1 MSNIAK
7 VKKIAKAIN
16 ALAKNNSVKVTVGGD
31 TAYSTGGSINIP
43 IGDFSDP
50 RFMQMV
56 QGYIDHEI
64 GHESETEHGYM
75 ARAISIGGNL
85 MGSILNALEDA
96 RMENSRGNIYPG
108 ARINLELLFK
118 IAIEDE
124 IIPNPNDM
132 KQNIMEVIFSY
143 ILHASRELVCGYTS
157 THAPLALSI
166 IRQSAG
172 DVFADGLVELL
183 KETPSMESTYCAF
196 SLSEKIYNYLNQS
209 VNNPPPKQPQA
220 GQSQDSDDADNGTP
234 SDSNDDDGSQEQS
247 DSNDDDGS
255 QGQSDSN
262 DDDGSKEES
271 DSNDDDGS
279 QEQSDSNDD
288 DGSQEQSDSND
299 DDGSQE
305 QSDSNDD
312 DGSQEQSGSND
323 DDGSQGQSG
332 SNDEDSSQEQSDS
345 NDDDGSQEQS
355 DSNDNGCSSEVG
367 ADSSSHEGNDESM
380 SSPDSGL
387 QGAKADLDTLH
398 DYHEEVQGTIT
409 DKARDYDDVDV
420 AELQCLR
427 IDKTDEPT
435 MYSFDLT
442 GWRSLS
448 GKFARTLQKVIIDKT
463 ETLKMATSTG
473 RRIMRSKLASSQL
486 GNDDVFEYKEETEA
500 LDSSVMLLVDS
511 SGSMGYENMLE
522 ANKTALGFAKAFQRM
537 GIDIEVNY
545 YGVYKHSQ
553 GKNEIYTAK
562 EFGKKLDVTKFS
574 VASSG
579 STPTEEALF
588 YALVRM
594 SNQSQQNKIVFLITD
609 GQPDCSSSVQMVHEK
624 LVNAGIKVIP
634 IGLGTRSVQGFNE
647 SVYAKNSEEVN
658 NALKDAIKKK
668 LF

>member
-16 ALAKNNSVKVTVGGD
+16 ALAKNDSVQVSVGGD

-50 RFMQMV
+50 RFMKMV

-75 ARAISIGGNL
+75 AKAISIGGNL

-108 ARINLELLFK
+108 ARINLEVLFS

-143 ILHASRELVCGYTS
+143 ILHASRELVCGYTA
-157 THAPLALSI
+157 THASLALSI

-183 KETPSMESTYCAF
+183 KESPSMKTTYCAF
-196 SLSEKIYNYLNQS
+196 QLAEKIYNYLDQS
-209 VNNPPPKQPQA
+209 VNNPPPKQQPQP
-220 GQSQDSDDADNGTP
+220 GQSQDSDDADSGSS
-234 SDSNDDDGSQEQS
+234 SDSNDDD
-247 DSNDDDGS
+247 DS
-255 QGQSDSN
+255 QGQSD
-262 DDDGSKEES
+262 
-271 DSNDDDGS
+271 
-279 QEQSDSNDD
+279 
-288 DGSQEQSDSND
+288 
-299 DDGSQE
+299 
-305 QSDSNDD
+305 
-312 DGSQEQSGSND
+312 SND

-332 SNDEDSSQEQSDS
+332 SNDDDGSQGQSES
-345 NDDDGSQEQS
+345 NDDDGS
-355 DSNDNGCSSEVG
+355 SSEG
-367 ADSSSHEGNDESM
+367 SADSSSPDGNDESS
-380 SSPDSGL
+380 SSPNSGL
-387 QGAKADLDTLH
+387 QGVKADLDTLH
-398 DYHEEVQGTIT
+398 DYHEEVQDCIT
-409 DKARDYDDVDV
+409 DKARNYDDVDT

-427 IDKTDEPT
+427 IDKASNATT
-435 MYSFDLT
+435 VSFDLA

-448 GKFARTLQKVIIDKT
+448 SKFARTLQKVIIDKT
-463 ETLKMATSTG
+463 ETLKMASSTG

-486 GNDDVFEYKEETEA
+486 GNDDVFEYREETEA
-500 LDSSVMLLVDS
+500 LDSSVMLLVDA
-511 SGSMGYENMLE
+511 SGSMGFDNMRE
-522 ANKTALGFAKAFQRM
+522 ANKTALGFAKGFQRM

-545 YGVYKHSQ
+545 YGVYNQIASR
-553 GKNEIYTAK
+553 NEIYTAK
-562 EFGKKLDVTKFS
+562 EFGKKLDVSKFS

-579 STPTEEALF
+579 TTPTEEALF

-594 SNQSQQNKIVFLITD
+594 SNQTQQNKIIFLITD
-609 GQPDCSSSVQMVHEK
+609 GQPDCGNSVQMVHEK
-624 LVNAGIKVIP
+624 LVNAGVKVIP
-634 IGLGTRSVQGFNE
+634 IGLGTKSVQGFKN
-647 SVYAKNSEEVN
+647 SVYAANSEEVN
-658 NALKDAIKKK
+658 NALKNAIKKK

>member
-16 ALAKNNSVKVTVGGD
+16 ALAKNDSVKVSVGGD

-75 ARAISIGGNL
+75 AKAISIGGNL

-108 ARINLELLFK
+108 ARINLEVLFK

-172 DVFADGLVELL
+172 DEFADGLVELL
-183 KETPSMESTYCAF
+183 KETPSMKSTYCAF
-196 SLSEKIYNYLNQS
+196 NLSEKIYNYLNQS

-220 GQSQDSDDADNGTP
+220 GQSQDSDDADNSTP
-234 SDSNDDDGSQEQS
+234 S

-262 DDDGSKEES
+262 DDDGS
-271 DSNDDDGS
+271 
-279 QEQSDSNDD
+279 
-288 DGSQEQSDSND
+288 
-299 DDGSQE
+299 
-305 QSDSNDD
+305 
-312 DGSQEQSGSND
+312 
-323 DDGSQGQSG
+323 QG
-332 SNDEDSSQEQSDS
+332 
-345 NDDDGSQEQS
+345 QS
-355 DSNDNGCSSEVG
+355 DSNDNGGSSEG
-367 ADSSSHEGNDESM
+367 SADSSSQEGSDKSM
-380 SSPDSGL
+380 SPPNSGL

-398 DYHEEVQGTIT
+398 DYHEDVQGTIT
-409 DKARDYDDVDV
+409 DKARDCDDVDT

-435 MYSFDLT
+435 MHSFDLS

-448 GKFARTLQKVIIDKT
+448 SKFARTLQKVIIDNT

-545 YGVYKHSQ
+545 YGVYKYGQ

-588 YALVRM
+588 YALIRM
-594 SNQSQQNKIVFLITD
+594 SNQTQQNKIVFLITD
-609 GQPDCSSSVQMVHEK
+609 GQPDCSGSVQMVHEK

>member
-16 ALAKNNSVKVTVGGD
+16 ALAKNDSVQVSVGGE

-50 RFMQMV
+50 RFMKMV

-75 ARAISIGGNL
+75 AKAISIGGNL

-108 ARINLELLFK
+108 ARINLEVLFS

-143 ILHASRELVCGYTS
+143 ILHASRELVCGYTA
-157 THAPLALSI
+157 THASLALSI

-183 KETPSMESTYCAF
+183 KESPSMKTTYCAF
-196 SLSEKIYNYLNQS
+196 QLAEKIYNYLDQS
-209 VNNPPPKQPQA
+209 VNNPPPKQQPQP
-220 GQSQDSDDADNGTP
+220 GQSQDSDDADSGSS
-234 SDSNDDDGSQEQS
+234 SDSNDDDDSQGQS

-262 DDDGSKEES
+262 DDD
-271 DSNDDDGS
+271 DSQG
-279 QEQSDSNDD
+279 QSD
-288 DGSQEQSDSND
+288 
-299 DDGSQE
+299 
-305 QSDSNDD
+305 
-312 DGSQEQSGSND
+312 SND

-332 SNDEDSSQEQSDS
+332 SNDDDGSQGQSES
-345 NDDDGSQEQS
+345 NDDDGS
-355 DSNDNGCSSEVG
+355 SSEG
-367 ADSSSHEGNDESM
+367 SADSSSPDGNDESS
-380 SSPDSGL
+380 SSPNSGL
-387 QGAKADLDTLH
+387 QGVKADLDTLH
-398 DYHEEVQGTIT
+398 DYHEEVQDCIT
-409 DKARDYDDVDV
+409 DKARNYDDVDT

-427 IDKTDEPT
+427 IDKASNAT
-435 MYSFDLT
+435 MVSFDLA

-448 GKFARTLQKVIIDKT
+448 SKFARTLQKVIIDKT
-463 ETLKMATSTG
+463 ETLKMASSTG

-486 GNDDVFEYKEETEA
+486 GNDDVFEYREETEA
-500 LDSSVMLLVDS
+500 LDSSVMLLVDA
-511 SGSMGYENMLE
+511 SGSMGFDNMRE
-522 ANKTALGFAKAFQRM
+522 ANKTALGFAKGFQRM

-545 YGVYKHSQ
+545 YGVYNQIASR
-553 GKNEIYTAK
+553 NEIYTAK
-562 EFGKKLDVTKFS
+562 EFGKKLDVSKFS

-579 STPTEEALF
+579 TTPTEEALF

-594 SNQSQQNKIVFLITD
+594 SNQTQQNKIIFLITD
-609 GQPDCSSSVQMVHEK
+609 GQPDCGNSVQMVHEK
-624 LVNAGIKVIP
+624 LVNAGVKVIP
-634 IGLGTRSVQGFNE
+634 IGLGTKSVQGFKN
-647 SVYAKNSEEVN
+647 SVYAANSEEVN
-658 NALKDAIKKK
+658 NALKNAIKKK

>member
-1 MSNIAK
+1 MMSNIAK

-16 ALAKNNSVKVTVGGD
+16 ALAKNDSVQVSVGGD

-50 RFMQMV
+50 RFMKMV

-75 ARAISIGGNL
+75 AKAISIGGNL

-108 ARINLELLFK
+108 ARINLEVLFS

-143 ILHASRELVCGYTS
+143 ILHASRELVCGYTA
-157 THAPLALSI
+157 THASLALSI

-183 KETPSMESTYCAF
+183 KESPSMKTTYCAF
-196 SLSEKIYNYLNQS
+196 QLAEKIYNYLDQS
-209 VNNPPPKQPQA
+209 VNNPPPKQQPQP
-220 GQSQDSDDADNGTP
+220 GQSQDSDDADSGSS
-234 SDSNDDDGSQEQS
+234 SDSNDDD
-247 DSNDDDGS
+247 DS

-262 DDDGSKEES
+262 DDD
-271 DSNDDDGS
+271 DSQG
-279 QEQSDSNDD
+279 QSD
-288 DGSQEQSDSND
+288 
-299 DDGSQE
+299 
-305 QSDSNDD
+305 
-312 DGSQEQSGSND
+312 SND

-332 SNDEDSSQEQSDS
+332 SNDDDGSQGQSES
-345 NDDDGSQEQS
+345 NDDDGS
-355 DSNDNGCSSEVG
+355 SSEG
-367 ADSSSHEGNDESM
+367 SADSSSPDGNDESS
-380 SSPDSGL
+380 SSPNSGL
-387 QGAKADLDTLH
+387 QGVKADLDTLH
-398 DYHEEVQGTIT
+398 DYHEEVQDCIT
-409 DKARDYDDVDV
+409 DKARNYDDVDT

-427 IDKTDEPT
+427 IDKASNAT
-435 MYSFDLT
+435 MVSFDLA

-448 GKFARTLQKVIIDKT
+448 SKFARTLQKVIIDKT
-463 ETLKMATSTG
+463 ETLKMASSTG

-486 GNDDVFEYKEETEA
+486 GNDDVFEYREETEA
-500 LDSSVMLLVDS
+500 LDSSVMLLVDA
-511 SGSMGYENMLE
+511 SGSMGFDNMRE
-522 ANKTALGFAKAFQRM
+522 ANKTALGFAKGFQRM

-545 YGVYKHSQ
+545 YGVYNQIASR
-553 GKNEIYTAK
+553 NEIYTAK
-562 EFGKKLDVTKFS
+562 EFGKKLDVSKFS

-579 STPTEEALF
+579 TTPTEEALF

-594 SNQSQQNKIVFLITD
+594 SNQTQQNKIIFLITD
-609 GQPDCSSSVQMVHEK
+609 GQPDCGNSVQMVHEK
-624 LVNAGIKVIP
+624 LVNAGVKVIP
-634 IGLGTRSVQGFNE
+634 IGLGTKSVQGFKN
-647 SVYAKNSEEVN
+647 SVYAANSEEVN
-658 NALKDAIKKK
+658 NALKNAIKKK

>member
-271 DSNDDDGS
+271 DSNDDDG
-279 QEQSDSNDD
+279 
-288 DGSQEQSDSND
+288 
-299 DDGSQE
+299 
-305 QSDSNDD
+305 
-312 DGSQEQSGSND
+312 
-323 DDGSQGQSG
+323 
-332 SNDEDSSQEQSDS
+332 SQEQSDS

>member
-16 ALAKNNSVKVTVGGD
+16 ALAKNDSVQVSVGGD

-50 RFMQMV
+50 RFMKMV

-75 ARAISIGGNL
+75 AKAISIGGNL

-108 ARINLELLFK
+108 ARINLEVLFS

-143 ILHASRELVCGYTS
+143 ILHASRELVCGYTA
-157 THAPLALSI
+157 THASLALSI

-183 KETPSMESTYCAF
+183 KESPSMKTTYCAF
-196 SLSEKIYNYLNQS
+196 QLAEKIYNYLDQS
-209 VNNPPPKQPQA
+209 VNNPPPKQQPQP
-220 GQSQDSDDADNGTP
+220 GQSQDSDDADSGSS
-234 SDSNDDDGSQEQS
+234 SDSNDDDDSQGQS

-262 DDDGSKEES
+262 DDD
-271 DSNDDDGS
+271 DSQG
-279 QEQSDSNDD
+279 QSD
-288 DGSQEQSDSND
+288 
-299 DDGSQE
+299 
-305 QSDSNDD
+305 
-312 DGSQEQSGSND
+312 SND

-332 SNDEDSSQEQSDS
+332 SNDDDGSQGQSES
-345 NDDDGSQEQS
+345 NDDDGS
-355 DSNDNGCSSEVG
+355 SSEG
-367 ADSSSHEGNDESM
+367 SADSSSPDGNDESS
-380 SSPDSGL
+380 SSPNSGL
-387 QGAKADLDTLH
+387 QGVKADLDTLH
-398 DYHEEVQGTIT
+398 DYHEEVQDCIT
-409 DKARDYDDVDV
+409 DKARNYDDVDT

-427 IDKTDEPT
+427 IDKASNAT
-435 MYSFDLT
+435 MVSFDLA

-448 GKFARTLQKVIIDKT
+448 SKFARTLQKVIIDKT
-463 ETLKMATSTG
+463 ETLKMASSTG

-486 GNDDVFEYKEETEA
+486 GNDDVFEYREETEA
-500 LDSSVMLLVDS
+500 LDSSVMLLVDA
-511 SGSMGYENMLE
+511 SGSMGFDNMRE
-522 ANKTALGFAKAFQRM
+522 ANKTALGFAKGFQRM

-545 YGVYKHSQ
+545 YGVYNQIASR
-553 GKNEIYTAK
+553 NEIYTAK
-562 EFGKKLDVTKFS
+562 EFGKKLDVSKFS

-579 STPTEEALF
+579 TTPTEEALF

-594 SNQSQQNKIVFLITD
+594 SNQTQQNKIIFLITD
-609 GQPDCSSSVQMVHEK
+609 GQPDCGNSVQMVHEK
-624 LVNAGIKVIP
+624 LVNAGVKVIP
-634 IGLGTRSVQGFNE
+634 IGLGTKSVQGFKN
-647 SVYAKNSEEVN
+647 SVYAANSEEVN
-658 NALKDAIKKK
+658 NALKNAIKKK

>member
-16 ALAKNNSVKVTVGGD
+16 ALAKNDSVQVSVGGD

-50 RFMQMV
+50 RFMKMV

-75 ARAISIGGNL
+75 AKAISIGGNL

-108 ARINLELLFK
+108 ARINLEVLFS

-143 ILHASRELVCGYTS
+143 ILHASRELVCGYTA
-157 THAPLALSI
+157 THASLALSI

-183 KETPSMESTYCAF
+183 KESPSMKTTYCAF
-196 SLSEKIYNYLNQS
+196 QLAEKIYNYLDQS
-209 VNNPPPKQPQA
+209 VNNPPPKQQPQP
-220 GQSQDSDDADNGTP
+220 GQSQDSDDADSGSS
-234 SDSNDDDGSQEQS
+234 SDSNDDD
-247 DSNDDDGS
+247 DS
-255 QGQSDSN
+255 QGQSD
-262 DDDGSKEES
+262 
-271 DSNDDDGS
+271 
-279 QEQSDSNDD
+279 
-288 DGSQEQSDSND
+288 
-299 DDGSQE
+299 
-305 QSDSNDD
+305 
-312 DGSQEQSGSND
+312 SND

-332 SNDEDSSQEQSDS
+332 SNDDDGSQGQSES
-345 NDDDGSQEQS
+345 NDDDGS
-355 DSNDNGCSSEVG
+355 SSEG
-367 ADSSSHEGNDESM
+367 SADSSSPDGNDESS
-380 SSPDSGL
+380 SSPNSGL
-387 QGAKADLDTLH
+387 QGVKADLDTLH
-398 DYHEEVQGTIT
+398 DYHEEVQDCIT
-409 DKARDYDDVDV
+409 DKARNYDDVDT

-427 IDKTDEPT
+427 IDKASNAT
-435 MYSFDLT
+435 MVSFDLA

-448 GKFARTLQKVIIDKT
+448 SKFARTLQKVIIDKT
-463 ETLKMATSTG
+463 ETLKMASSTG

-486 GNDDVFEYKEETEA
+486 GNDDVFEYREETEA
-500 LDSSVMLLVDS
+500 LDSSVMLLVDA
-511 SGSMGYENMLE
+511 SGSMGFDNMRE
-522 ANKTALGFAKAFQRM
+522 ANKTALGFAKGFQRM

-545 YGVYKHSQ
+545 YGVYNQIASR
-553 GKNEIYTAK
+553 NEIYTAK
-562 EFGKKLDVTKFS
+562 EFGKKLDVSKFS

-579 STPTEEALF
+579 TTPTEEALF

-594 SNQSQQNKIVFLITD
+594 SNQTQQNKIIFLITD
-609 GQPDCSSSVQMVHEK
+609 GQPDCGNSVQMVHEK
-624 LVNAGIKVIP
+624 LVNAGVKVIP
-634 IGLGTRSVQGFNE
+634 IGLGTKSVQGFKN
-647 SVYAKNSEEVN
+647 SVYAANSEEVN
-658 NALKDAIKKK
+658 NALKNAIKKK

>member
-1 MSNIAK
+1 MMSNIAK

-16 ALAKNNSVKVTVGGD
+16 ALAKNDSVQVSVGGD

-50 RFMQMV
+50 RFMKMV

-75 ARAISIGGNL
+75 AKAISIGGNL

-108 ARINLELLFK
+108 ARINLEVLFS

-143 ILHASRELVCGYTS
+143 ILHASRELVCGYTA
-157 THAPLALSI
+157 THASLALSI

-183 KETPSMESTYCAF
+183 KESPSMKTTYCAF
-196 SLSEKIYNYLNQS
+196 QLAEKIYNYLDQS
-209 VNNPPPKQPQA
+209 VNNPPPKQQPQP
-220 GQSQDSDDADNGTP
+220 GQSQDSDDADSGSS
-234 SDSNDDDGSQEQS
+234 SDSNDDD
-247 DSNDDDGS
+247 DS

-262 DDDGSKEES
+262 DDD
-271 DSNDDDGS
+271 DSQG
-279 QEQSDSNDD
+279 QSD
-288 DGSQEQSDSND
+288 
-299 DDGSQE
+299 
-305 QSDSNDD
+305 
-312 DGSQEQSGSND
+312 SND

-332 SNDEDSSQEQSDS
+332 SNDDDGSQGQSES
-345 NDDDGSQEQS
+345 NDDDGSQGQS
-355 DSNDNGCSSEVG
+355 ESNDDDGSSSEG
-367 ADSSSHEGNDESM
+367 SADSSSPDGNDESS
-380 SSPDSGL
+380 SSPNSGL
-387 QGAKADLDTLH
+387 QGVKADLDTLH
-398 DYHEEVQGTIT
+398 DYHEEVQDCIT
-409 DKARDYDDVDV
+409 DKARNYDDVDT

-427 IDKTDEPT
+427 IDKASNAT
-435 MYSFDLT
+435 MVSFDLA

-448 GKFARTLQKVIIDKT
+448 SKFARTLQKVIIDKT
-463 ETLKMATSTG
+463 ETLKMASSTG

-486 GNDDVFEYKEETEA
+486 GNDDVFEYREETEA
-500 LDSSVMLLVDS
+500 LDSSVMLLVDA
-511 SGSMGYENMLE
+511 SGSMGFDNMRE
-522 ANKTALGFAKAFQRM
+522 ANKTALGFAKGFQRM

-545 YGVYKHSQ
+545 YGVYNQIASR
-553 GKNEIYTAK
+553 NEIYTAK
-562 EFGKKLDVTKFS
+562 EFGKKLDVSKFS

-579 STPTEEALF
+579 TTPTEEALF

-594 SNQSQQNKIVFLITD
+594 SNQTQQNKIIFLITD
-609 GQPDCSSSVQMVHEK
+609 GQPDCGNSVQMVHEK
-624 LVNAGIKVIP
+624 LVNAGVKVIP
-634 IGLGTRSVQGFNE
+634 IGLGTKSVQGFKN
-647 SVYAKNSEEVN
+647 SVYAANSEEVN
-658 NALKDAIKKK
+658 NALKNAIKKK

>member
-16 ALAKNNSVKVTVGGD
+16 ALAKNNSVKVSVGGD

-50 RFMQMV
+50 RFMKMV

-75 ARAISIGGNL
+75 AKAISIGGNL

-108 ARINLELLFK
+108 ARINLEVLFS

-143 ILHASRELVCGYTS
+143 ILHASRELVCGYTA
-157 THAPLALSI
+157 THASLALSI

-183 KETPSMESTYCAF
+183 KESPSMKTTYCAF
-196 SLSEKIYNYLNQS
+196 QLAEKIYNYLDQS
-209 VNNPPPKQPQA
+209 VNNPPPKQQPQP
-220 GQSQDSDDADNGTP
+220 GQSQDSDDADSGSS
-234 SDSNDDDGSQEQS
+234 SDSNDDDDSQGQS

-262 DDDGSKEES
+262 DDD
-271 DSNDDDGS
+271 DSQG
-279 QEQSDSNDD
+279 QSD
-288 DGSQEQSDSND
+288 
-299 DDGSQE
+299 
-305 QSDSNDD
+305 
-312 DGSQEQSGSND
+312 SND

-332 SNDEDSSQEQSDS
+332 SNDDDGSQGQSES
-345 NDDDGSQEQS
+345 NDDDGS
-355 DSNDNGCSSEVG
+355 SSEG
-367 ADSSSHEGNDESM
+367 SADSSSPDGNDESS
-380 SSPDSGL
+380 SSPNSGL
-387 QGAKADLDTLH
+387 QGVKADLDTLH
-398 DYHEEVQGTIT
+398 DYHEEVQDCIT
-409 DKARDYDDVDV
+409 DKARNYDDVDT

-427 IDKTDEPT
+427 IDKASNAT
-435 MYSFDLT
+435 MVSFDLA

-448 GKFARTLQKVIIDKT
+448 SKFARTLQKVIIDKT
-463 ETLKMATSTG
+463 ETLKMASSTG

-486 GNDDVFEYKEETEA
+486 GNDDVFEYREETEA
-500 LDSSVMLLVDS
+500 LDSSVMLLVDA
-511 SGSMGYENMLE
+511 SGSMGFDNMRE
-522 ANKTALGFAKAFQRM
+522 ANKTALGFAKGFQRM

-545 YGVYKHSQ
+545 YGVYNQIASR
-553 GKNEIYTAK
+553 NEIYTAK
-562 EFGKKLDVTKFS
+562 EFGKKLDVSKFS

-579 STPTEEALF
+579 TTPTEEALF

-594 SNQSQQNKIVFLITD
+594 SNQTQQNKIIFLITD
-609 GQPDCSSSVQMVHEK
+609 GQPDCGNSVQMVHEK
-624 LVNAGIKVIP
+624 LVNAGVKVIP
-634 IGLGTRSVQGFNE
+634 IGLGTKSVQGFKN
-647 SVYAKNSEEVN
+647 SVYAANSEEVN
-658 NALKDAIKKK
+658 NALKNAIKKK

>member
-16 ALAKNNSVKVTVGGD
+16 ALAKNDSVQVSVGGD

-50 RFMQMV
+50 RFMKMV

-75 ARAISIGGNL
+75 AKAISIGGNL

-108 ARINLELLFK
+108 ARINLEVLFS

-143 ILHASRELVCGYTS
+143 ILHASRELVCGYTA
-157 THAPLALSI
+157 THASLALSI

-183 KETPSMESTYCAF
+183 KESPSMKTTYCAF
-196 SLSEKIYNYLNQS
+196 QLAEKIYNYLDQS
-209 VNNPPPKQPQA
+209 VNNPPPKQQPQP
-220 GQSQDSDDADNGTP
+220 GQSQDSDDADSGSS
-234 SDSNDDDGSQEQS
+234 SDSNDDD
-247 DSNDDDGS
+247 DS

-262 DDDGSKEES
+262 DDD
-271 DSNDDDGS
+271 DSQG
-279 QEQSDSNDD
+279 QSD
-288 DGSQEQSDSND
+288 
-299 DDGSQE
+299 
-305 QSDSNDD
+305 
-312 DGSQEQSGSND
+312 SND

-332 SNDEDSSQEQSDS
+332 SNDDDGSQGQSES
-345 NDDDGSQEQS
+345 NDDDGS
-355 DSNDNGCSSEVG
+355 SSEG
-367 ADSSSHEGNDESM
+367 SADSSSPDGNDESS
-380 SSPDSGL
+380 SSPNSGL
-387 QGAKADLDTLH
+387 QGVKADLDTLH
-398 DYHEEVQGTIT
+398 DYHEEVQDCIT
-409 DKARDYDDVDV
+409 DKARNYDDVDT

-427 IDKTDEPT
+427 IDKASNAT
-435 MYSFDLT
+435 MVSFDLA

-448 GKFARTLQKVIIDKT
+448 SKFARTLQKVIIDKT
-463 ETLKMATSTG
+463 ETLKMASSTG

-486 GNDDVFEYKEETEA
+486 GNDDVFEYREETEA
-500 LDSSVMLLVDS
+500 LDSSVMLLVDA
-511 SGSMGYENMLE
+511 SGSMGFDNMRE
-522 ANKTALGFAKAFQRM
+522 ANKTALGFAKGFQRM

-545 YGVYKHSQ
+545 YGVYNQIASR
-553 GKNEIYTAK
+553 NEIYTAK
-562 EFGKKLDVTKFS
+562 EFGKKLDVSKFS

-579 STPTEEALF
+579 TTPTEEALF

-594 SNQSQQNKIVFLITD
+594 SNQTQQNKIIFLITD
-609 GQPDCSSSVQMVHEK
+609 GQPDCGNSVQMVHEK
-624 LVNAGIKVIP
+624 LVNAGVKVIP
-634 IGLGTRSVQGFNE
+634 IGLGTKSVQGFKN
-647 SVYAKNSEEVN
+647 SVYAANSEEVN
-658 NALKDAIKKK
+658 NALKNAIKKK

>member
-16 ALAKNNSVKVTVGGD
+16 ALAKNDSVQVSVGGD

-50 RFMQMV
+50 RFMKMV

-75 ARAISIGGNL
+75 AKAISIGGNL

-108 ARINLELLFK
+108 ARINLEVLFS

-143 ILHASRELVCGYTS
+143 ILHASRELVCGYTA
-157 THAPLALSI
+157 THASLALSI

-183 KETPSMESTYCAF
+183 KESPSMKTTYCAF
-196 SLSEKIYNYLNQS
+196 QLAEKIYNYLDQS
-209 VNNPPPKQPQA
+209 VNNPPPKQQPQP
-220 GQSQDSDDADNGTP
+220 GQSQDSDDADSGSS
-234 SDSNDDDGSQEQS
+234 SDSNDDDDSQGQS

-262 DDDGSKEES
+262 DDD
-271 DSNDDDGS
+271 DSQG
-279 QEQSDSNDD
+279 QSD
-288 DGSQEQSDSND
+288 
-299 DDGSQE
+299 
-305 QSDSNDD
+305 
-312 DGSQEQSGSND
+312 SND

-332 SNDEDSSQEQSDS
+332 SNDDDGSQGQSESNDDDGSQGQSDS
-345 NDDDGSQEQS
+345 NDDDGSQGQS
-355 DSNDNGCSSEVG
+355 GSNDDDGSQGQSESNDDDGSSSEG
-367 ADSSSHEGNDESM
+367 SADSSSPDGNDESS
-380 SSPDSGL
+380 SSPNSGL
-387 QGAKADLDTLH
+387 QGVKADLDTLH
-398 DYHEEVQGTIT
+398 DYHEEVQDCIT
-409 DKARDYDDVDV
+409 DKARNYDDVDT

-427 IDKTDEPT
+427 IDKASNAT
-435 MYSFDLT
+435 MVSFDLA

-448 GKFARTLQKVIIDKT
+448 SKFARTLQKVIIDKT
-463 ETLKMATSTG
+463 ETLKMASSTG

-486 GNDDVFEYKEETEA
+486 GNDDVFEYREETEA
-500 LDSSVMLLVDS
+500 LDSSVMLLVDA
-511 SGSMGYENMLE
+511 SGSMGFDNMRE
-522 ANKTALGFAKAFQRM
+522 ANKTALGFAKGFQRM

-545 YGVYKHSQ
+545 YGVYNQIASR
-553 GKNEIYTAK
+553 NEIYTAK
-562 EFGKKLDVTKFS
+562 EFGKKLDVSKFS

-579 STPTEEALF
+579 TTPTEEALF

-594 SNQSQQNKIVFLITD
+594 SNQTQQNKIIFLITD
-609 GQPDCSSSVQMVHEK
+609 GQPDCGNSVQMVHEK
-624 LVNAGIKVIP
+624 LVNAGVKVIP
-634 IGLGTRSVQGFNE
+634 IGLGTKSVQGFKN
-647 SVYAKNSEEVN
+647 SVYAANSEEVN
-658 NALKDAIKKK
+658 NALKNAIKKK

>member
-16 ALAKNNSVKVTVGGD
+16 ALAKNNSVKVSVGGD

-75 ARAISIGGNL
+75 AKAISIGGNL

-108 ARINLELLFK
+108 ARINLEILFK

-183 KETPSMESTYCAF
+183 KETPSMKSTYCAF
-196 SLSEKIYNYLNQS
+196 NLSEKIYNYLNQS

-234 SDSNDDDGSQEQS
+234 SDSNDDD
-247 DSNDDDGS
+247 
-255 QGQSDSN
+255 
-262 DDDGSKEES
+262 
-271 DSNDDDGS
+271 
-279 QEQSDSNDD
+279 
-288 DGSQEQSDSND
+288 
-299 DDGSQE
+299 
-305 QSDSNDD
+305 
-312 DGSQEQSGSND
+312 
-323 DDGSQGQSG
+323 
-332 SNDEDSSQEQSDS
+332 SSQEQSDS
-345 NDDDGSQEQS
+345 NEDDGSQEQS
-355 DSNDNGCSSEVG
+355 DSNDNGCSSEAG

-624 LVNAGIKVIP
+624 LVNTGIKVIP

>member
-1 MSNIAK
+1 M
-7 VKKIAKAIN
+7 
-16 ALAKNNSVKVTVGGD
+16 
-31 TAYSTGGSINIP
+31 
-43 IGDFSDP
+43 
-50 RFMQMV
+50 
-56 QGYIDHEI
+56 
-64 GHESETEHGYM
+64 
-75 ARAISIGGNL
+75 
-85 MGSILNALEDA
+85 
-96 RMENSRGNIYPG
+96 
-108 ARINLELLFK
+108 
-118 IAIEDE
+118 
-124 IIPNPNDM
+124 
-132 KQNIMEVIFSY
+132 
-143 ILHASRELVCGYTS
+143 
-157 THAPLALSI
+157 
-166 IRQSAG
+166 
-172 DVFADGLVELL
+172 
-183 KETPSMESTYCAF
+183 
-196 SLSEKIYNYLNQS
+196 
-209 VNNPPPKQPQA
+209 
-220 GQSQDSDDADNGTP
+220 
-234 SDSNDDDGSQEQS
+234 
-247 DSNDDDGS
+247 
-255 QGQSDSN
+255 
-262 DDDGSKEES
+262 
-271 DSNDDDGS
+271 
-279 QEQSDSNDD
+279 
-288 DGSQEQSDSND
+288 
-299 DDGSQE
+299 
-305 QSDSNDD
+305 
-312 DGSQEQSGSND
+312 
-323 DDGSQGQSG
+323 
-332 SNDEDSSQEQSDS
+332 
-345 NDDDGSQEQS
+345 
-355 DSNDNGCSSEVG
+355 G

>member
-16 ALAKNNSVKVTVGGD
+16 ALAKNDSVKVSVGGD

-75 ARAISIGGNL
+75 ARARSIGGNL

-108 ARINLELLFK
+108 ARINLEVLFK

-172 DVFADGLVELL
+172 DEFADGLVELL
-183 KETPSMESTYCAF
+183 KETPSMKSTYCAF
-196 SLSEKIYNYLNQS
+196 NLSEKIYNYLNQS

-220 GQSQDSDDADNGTP
+220 GQSQDSDDADNSTP
-234 SDSNDDDGSQEQS
+234 S

-262 DDDGSKEES
+262 DDDGS
-271 DSNDDDGS
+271 
-279 QEQSDSNDD
+279 
-288 DGSQEQSDSND
+288 
-299 DDGSQE
+299 
-305 QSDSNDD
+305 
-312 DGSQEQSGSND
+312 
-323 DDGSQGQSG
+323 QG
-332 SNDEDSSQEQSDS
+332 
-345 NDDDGSQEQS
+345 QS
-355 DSNDNGCSSEVG
+355 DSNDNGGSSEG
-367 ADSSSHEGNDESM
+367 SADSSSQEGSDKSM
-380 SSPDSGL
+380 SPPNSGL

-398 DYHEEVQGTIT
+398 DYHEDVQGTIT
-409 DKARDYDDVDV
+409 DKARDCDDVDT

-435 MYSFDLT
+435 MHSFDLS

-448 GKFARTLQKVIIDKT
+448 SKFARTLQKVIIDNT

-545 YGVYKHSQ
+545 YGVYKHTQ

-588 YALVRM
+588 YALIRM

-609 GQPDCSSSVQMVHEK
+609 GQPDCSGSVQMVHEK
-624 LVNAGIKVIP
+624 LVNVGIKVIP

>member
-75 ARAISIGGNL
+75 AKAISIGGNL

-234 SDSNDDDGSQEQS
+234 
-247 DSNDDDGS
+247 
-255 QGQSDSN
+255 
-262 DDDGSKEES
+262 
-271 DSNDDDGS
+271 
-279 QEQSDSNDD
+279 
-288 DGSQEQSDSND
+288 SDSND

>member
-1 MSNIAK
+1 MMSNIAK

-16 ALAKNNSVKVTVGGD
+16 ALAKNDSVQVSVGGD

-50 RFMQMV
+50 RFMKMV

-75 ARAISIGGNL
+75 AKAISIGGNL

-108 ARINLELLFK
+108 ARINLEVLFS

-143 ILHASRELVCGYTS
+143 ILHASRELVCGYTA
-157 THAPLALSI
+157 THASLALSI

-183 KETPSMESTYCAF
+183 KESPSMKTTYCAF
-196 SLSEKIYNYLNQS
+196 QLAEKIYNYLDQS
-209 VNNPPPKQPQA
+209 VNNPPPKQQPQP
-220 GQSQDSDDADNGTP
+220 GQSQDSDDADSGSS
-234 SDSNDDDGSQEQS
+234 SDSNDDDDSQGQS

-262 DDDGSKEES
+262 DDD
-271 DSNDDDGS
+271 DSQG
-279 QEQSDSNDD
+279 QSD
-288 DGSQEQSDSND
+288 
-299 DDGSQE
+299 
-305 QSDSNDD
+305 
-312 DGSQEQSGSND
+312 SND

-332 SNDEDSSQEQSDS
+332 SNDDDGSQGQSES
-345 NDDDGSQEQS
+345 NDDDGS
-355 DSNDNGCSSEVG
+355 SSEG
-367 ADSSSHEGNDESM
+367 SADSSSPDGNDESS
-380 SSPDSGL
+380 SSPNSGL
-387 QGAKADLDTLH
+387 QGVKADLDTLH
-398 DYHEEVQGTIT
+398 DYHEEVQDCIT
-409 DKARDYDDVDV
+409 DKARNYDDVDT

-427 IDKTDEPT
+427 IDKASNAT
-435 MYSFDLT
+435 MVSFDLA

-448 GKFARTLQKVIIDKT
+448 SKFARTLQKVIIDKT
-463 ETLKMATSTG
+463 ETLKMASSTG

-486 GNDDVFEYKEETEA
+486 GNDDVFEYREETEA
-500 LDSSVMLLVDS
+500 LDSSVMLLVDA
-511 SGSMGYENMLE
+511 SGSMGFDNMRE
-522 ANKTALGFAKAFQRM
+522 ANKTALGFAKGFQRM

-545 YGVYKHSQ
+545 YGVYNQIASR
-553 GKNEIYTAK
+553 NEIYTAK
-562 EFGKKLDVTKFS
+562 EFGKKLDVSKFS

-579 STPTEEALF
+579 TTPTEEALF

-594 SNQSQQNKIVFLITD
+594 SNQTQQNKIIFLITD
-609 GQPDCSSSVQMVHEK
+609 GQPDCGNSVQMVHEK
-624 LVNAGIKVIP
+624 LVNAGVKVIP
-634 IGLGTRSVQGFNE
+634 IGLGTKSVQGFKN
-647 SVYAKNSEEVN
+647 SVYAANSEEVN
-658 NALKDAIKKK
+658 NALKNAIKKK